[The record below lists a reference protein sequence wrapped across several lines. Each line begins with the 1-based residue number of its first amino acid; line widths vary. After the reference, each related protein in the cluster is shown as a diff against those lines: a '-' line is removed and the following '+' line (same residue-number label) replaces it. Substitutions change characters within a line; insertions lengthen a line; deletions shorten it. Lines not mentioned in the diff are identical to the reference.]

1 MVPVQKHSQ
10 DFNVQRLFRDLTRED
25 VSDPEKLDA
34 LEAMGLGGRRTWD
47 DLLLSPRV
55 LMISAAGAG
64 KTHECRE
71 TAKRLYADGKPA
83 FFLTLEGVATTE
95 LSLLFDRE
103 QLARYHQWHIS
114 FWTLPTNCFC
124 PMEIFGLHSV
134 SSR

>member
-25 VSDPEKLDA
+25 ISDPEKLDT
-34 LEAMGLGGRRTWD
+34 LEAMGLGGRLTWD

-55 LMISAAGAG
+55 LLISAAGAG

-71 TAKRLYADGKPA
+71 TAKRLYADGKAA

-103 QLARYHQWHIS
+103 QLARYRQWLVDGHS
-114 FWTLPTNCFC
+114 DTNA
-124 PMEIFGLHSV
+124 H
-134 SSR
+134 